1 MNLLEAFIELAP
13 EDIYKSLTHVD
24 THNLASSHANL
35 GNAIDSRI
43 KQDLIYKT
51 NHIKKLNR
59 FPSID
64 DQNRARLQVDEA
76 RLALLEE
83 PEIIK
88 DLEDARA
95 DFRHVV
101 KTYTTIFSRR
111 HPTYEIF
118 RELEDEFSKSGTW
131 YTIFP
136 PIYCPIMQL
145 DVQLMSIRITYSFS
159 PENIPEV
166 DIRKTNLYPECDMHD
181 TWNESLALAAR
192 IIEIID
198 IPHVIKYIAEF
209 PESVDL
215 RRCLIH
221 RVLPPYDGSND
232 EYLNS
237 TYTGCD

>member
-24 THNLASSHANL
+24 THHLASSHANL
-35 GNAIDSRI
+35 GNAVDSRI

-64 DQNRARLQVDEA
+64 DQCNARLQVDEA

-88 DLEDARA
+88 DLEEARV
-95 DFRHVV
+95 DFCHAV
-101 KTYTTIFSRR
+101 KTYTTMFSRR

-118 RELEDEFSKSGTW
+118 RELEDEFSKAGTW
-131 YTIFP
+131 YTVFP
-136 PIYCPIMQL
+136 PIYCPLIQM
-145 DVQLMSIRITYSFS
+145 DIRIMGICVSYSFS
-159 PENIPEV
+159 PGNIPEI
-166 DIRKTNLYPECDMHD
+166 DIRKTNLHPECDMHD

-192 IIEIID
+192 IIELVN

-209 PESVDL
+209 PESMCL

-221 RVLPPYDGSND
+221 TVLPPYDGSND

>member
-24 THNLASSHANL
+24 THNLASSHAVL
-35 GNAIDSRI
+35 GDAVDSRI
-43 KQDLIYKT
+43 KQDIIYKT

-64 DQNRARLQVDEA
+64 ERCKARLQVDEA

-83 PEIIK
+83 PEIMK
-88 DLEDARA
+88 DLEEART
-95 DFRHVV
+95 DFCHVI
-101 KTYTTIFSRR
+101 KLYTNTFSRR
-111 HPTYEIF
+111 QPTYEIF

-136 PIYCPIMQL
+136 PIYCPLIQL
-145 DVQLMSIRITYSFS
+145 DVRLMSICVTWSFS
-159 PENIPEV
+159 PGSHPTI
-166 DIRKTNLYPECDMHD
+166 DIRKTSMHRDCDMHE
-181 TWNESLALAAR
+181 TWNKSLALAAR
-192 IIEIID
+192 IIEIVD
-198 IPHVIKYIAEF
+198 IPYDISYITEF

-221 RVLPPYDGSND
+221 KVLPSYDGSND
-232 EYLNS
+232 EHLNS
-237 TYTGCD
+237 TYTG

>member
-13 EDIYKSLTHVD
+13 EDIYKSLSHLD
-24 THNLASSHANL
+24 RHHLASSHANL
-35 GNAIDSRI
+35 GNAVDSRI
-43 KQDLIYKT
+43 KQDLVYKT

-83 PEIIK
+83 PEIMK
-88 DLEDARA
+88 DLEEARA
-95 DFRHVV
+95 DFCQVV
-101 KTYTTIFSRR
+101 KLYSETFSRR

-118 RELEDEFSKSGTW
+118 RELEDEFSKAGTW

-136 PIYCPIMQL
+136 PIYCPLIQL
-145 DVQLMSIRITYSFS
+145 YVRLMSICITWSFS
-159 PENIPEV
+159 PGSLPSV
-166 DIRKTNLYPECDMHD
+166 DIRKTSMHRDCDMHE
-181 TWNESLALAAR
+181 TWNDSLALAAR
-192 IIEIID
+192 IIEVIG
-198 IPHVIKYIAEF
+198 IPHDISFIAEF
-209 PESVDL
+209 PESLDL

-221 RVLPPYDGSND
+221 TVLPPYDGSND

-237 TYTGCD
+237 TSYTD